1 MYSISAGI
9 QRNQDR
15 VEVMFVDYGN
25 KDFIE
30 KTNIR
35 KLDSSLITAP
45 VMGYLCSL
53 DGLSSPDNF
62 WSPENVAKFEDF
74 VLEKEFKMQVRETF
88 QNATFWRKMLV

>member
-35 KLDSSLITAP
+35 RLDSSLITAP

-88 QNATFWRKMLV
+88 QNCTL